1 MEILDIFK
9 YYYGVLKTIICP
21 VKNMNSVSKQAKA
34 YRDIRKLFST
44 AIFFLVSIYPKS
56 YI

>member
-9 YYYGVLKTIICP
+9 YCYGVLKTIICP

-34 YRDIRKLFST
+34 YRGIRKLFST